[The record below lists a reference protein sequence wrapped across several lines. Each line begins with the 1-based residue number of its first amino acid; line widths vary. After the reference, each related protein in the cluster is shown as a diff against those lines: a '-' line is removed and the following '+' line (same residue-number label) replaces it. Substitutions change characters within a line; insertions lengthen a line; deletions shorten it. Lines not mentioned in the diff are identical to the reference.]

1 MFSGPLCVISP
12 GSLVPPFRKQREI
25 HELRKLAS
33 SRLSK
38 QIMSDSFHRKFFE
51 RLRSAPKSILGFL
64 VVLVIAG
71 AINLALGA
79 PVNLYLTIALMLGAA
94 LLLWLRFVDAN
105 FTQHRIRATFRTADQ
120 WPILSRVY
128 PLYKWVDLYR
138 ACETVKQTYT
148 AQTVLLTEHN
158 MPLKYLLQENLW
170 ESLKM
175 PLKPP
180 TLMPRKVS
188 PTEEIFLPSDTLWLV
203 RDDKTLP
210 QGAIL
215 RVHLI
220 SYNQMVQLEVAAPD
234 SGDATKILD
243 AILERASSH
252 SIYRQHIITPVFQ
265 KQIKSSFRD
274 DEGNLGFDLL
284 FEPDPMV
291 TDEKIILDEN
301 VRRVVERTVIDFH
314 TRRAELM
321 EYGLP
326 GRRGILFY
334 GPPGTGKTYTCKY
347 IAHKLDTATTIIAT
361 GHALTQIKA
370 VCDLAK
376 MFQPSLVILE
386 DVDLMFSEREVNP
399 YTPLLG
405 DLLDELD
412 GFQQNDQIIFVLT
425 TNAIERVEGAI
436 KNRPGR
442 ISQCIYLGPPTPK
455 LRREYLSVLLKP
467 YNTNAV
473 NLDHIVSETEG
484 VSQAFLK
491 EMIFRAVQIA
501 TERNLDGEGV
511 VMQQKDISTAIG
523 EMTAGGGRFGKRII
537 GFQVEP

>member
-1 MFSGPLCVISP
+1 
-12 GSLVPPFRKQREI
+12 
-25 HELRKLAS
+25 
-33 SRLSK
+33 
-38 QIMSDSFHRKFFE
+38 MSDSFTRNFFE
-51 RLRSAPKSILGFL
+51 RLRTLPKWILGLL
-64 VVLVIAG
+64 VVLLIAG

-79 PVNLYLTIALMLGAA
+79 PVNLYLTIALMVVAA
-94 LLLWLRFVDAN
+94 VLLWWRFLDAN
-105 FTQHRIRATFRTADQ
+105 FTQHRIRAIFRAADQ
-120 WPILSRVY
+120 WPVLSRVY

-138 ACETVKQTYT
+138 ACEAVMQTY
-148 AQTVLLTEHN
+148 ASQTVLLTEHN
-158 MPLKYLLQENLW
+158 MPLKYLLQESFI
-170 ESLKM
+170 ESLRM

-180 TLMPRKVS
+180 TMMPRKIS

-220 SYNQMVQLEVAAPD
+220 SYNQMVQLEVASPNSA
-234 SGDATKILD
+234 DATKIID
-243 AILERASSH
+243 AVLEHAAKY
-252 SIYRQHIITPVFQ
+252 SIYREHIISPVFQ

-274 DEGNLGFDLL
+274 DEGNAGFDLL
-284 FEPDPMV
+284 FEPDPLV
-291 TDEKIILDEN
+291 TDDKIILDEN

-314 TRRAELM
+314 ERRAELM
-321 EYGLP
+321 QYGLP

-347 IAHKLDTATTIIAT
+347 IAHKLQSATTIIAT

-370 VCDLAK
+370 VADLAK

-386 DVDLMFSEREVNP
+386 DVDLMFSERDVNP

-425 TNAIERVEGAI
+425 TNAIERVESAI

-455 LRREYLSVLLKP
+455 LRREYLTVLLKP
-467 YNTNAV
+467 YNTHAV

-501 TERNLDGEGV
+501 TEHNLDGEGV
-511 VMQQKDISTAIG
+511 VMQQKDVSAALH
-523 EMTAGGGRFGKRII
+523 EMTTGGGRFGKKII

>member
-1 MFSGPLCVISP
+1 MLKRRGQ
-12 GSLVPPFRKQREI
+12 QRNPV
-25 HELRKLAS
+25 LLLPTTKF
-33 SRLSK
+33 
-38 QIMSDSFHRKFFE
+38 MSDSFIRNFFE
-51 RLRSAPKSILGFL
+51 RLRALPRAL
-64 VVLVIAG
+64 VVLLGLILGAG
-71 AINLALGA
+71 ALNLVLGS
-79 PVNLYLTIALMLGAA
+79 PVNLYLTVAVMLAAA
-94 LLLWLRFVDAN
+94 LLLWLRFLDAN
-105 FTQHRIRATFRTADQ
+105 FTQHRIRAIFHSADQ
-120 WPILSRVY
+120 WPVLTRTY

-138 ACETVKQTYT
+138 AAESISRAYPFCQT
-148 AQTVLLTEHN
+148 LLTEHN
-158 MPLKYLLQENLW
+158 MPLKYLLQESFI
-170 ESLKM
+170 ESLRM

-180 TLMPRKVS
+180 TMMPRKIS
-188 PTEEIFLPSDTLWLV
+188 PTEEIFLPAETLWLV
-203 RDDKTLP
+203 RDDNTLP
-210 QGAIL
+210 RGAIV

-220 SYNQMVQLEVAAPD
+220 SYNQMVQLEVASA
-234 SGDATKILD
+234 DANAATQIID
-243 AILERASSH
+243 AVLNHATVN
-252 SIYRQHIITPVFQ
+252 SIYRHHIISPVFQ
-265 KQIKSSFRD
+265 RQIKSSFRD
-274 DEGNLGFDLL
+274 DEGNVGFDLL

-291 TDEKIILDEN
+291 TDDKIILDES

-314 TRRAELM
+314 TRREELM
-321 EYGLP
+321 QYGLP
-326 GRRGILFY
+326 GRRGVLFY

-347 IAHKLDTATTIIAT
+347 IAHKLSDATTIIAT

-399 YTPLLG
+399 HAPLLG

-412 GFQQNDQIIFVLT
+412 GFQQNDEIIFVLT

-455 LRREYLSVLLKP
+455 LRREYLGVLLKP
-467 YNTNAV
+467 YNIAEV
-473 NLDHIVSETEG
+473 NLDHIVAETEG

-491 EMIFRAVQIA
+491 EMIFRAVQIS
-501 TERNLDGEGV
+501 TERNMDGEGV
-511 VMQQKDISTAIG
+511 LMQQNDFSTAIR